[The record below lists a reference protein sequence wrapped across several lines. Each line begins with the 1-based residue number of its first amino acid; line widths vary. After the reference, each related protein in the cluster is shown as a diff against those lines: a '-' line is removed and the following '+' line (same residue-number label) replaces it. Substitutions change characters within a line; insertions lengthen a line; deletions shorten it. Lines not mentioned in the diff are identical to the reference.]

1 MPRLSSTTRL
11 ASPVD
16 TATFGEYRIPDV
28 PGPLLRFT
36 GRITPEGRFTAR
48 PFRYHVYGG
57 WFCPWSHRIAITRA
71 LAGLTDIVTM
81 SYVDGARDGRGWAFR
96 ERYGPDPVNGFTLLR
111 EVYEAT
117 EEGFD
122 GHVSVPALWD
132 RAGCRLVSNDSH
144 GIGIDLATGF
154 RHLATPLVD
163 TYPQRLRARIEE
175 LDRWL
180 GPAVNHGVAA
190 AGGRGP
196 AREALLDAFEQLD
209 GRLARSRYLLGDDL
223 TEADIRLWVTLVR
236 YDAGP
241 NAYRTINP
249 GLHVY
254 PHLWSYARALYR
266 IPAFRDTTD
275 FAAFTRAGAA
285 LPDWD
290 APADR

>member
-1 MPRLSSTTRL
+1 MVKMSPATRL
-11 ASPVD
+11 ATPVD
-16 TATFGEYRIPDV
+16 TAAYGEYRIPDT

-36 GRITPEGRFTAR
+36 GRITETGDFTAR

-57 WFCPWSHRIAITRA
+57 WFCPWSQRVAITRA
-71 LAGLTDIVTM
+71 LSGLEDIVGM
-81 SYVDGARDGRGWAFR
+81 SFVDGARDGRGWAFR

-122 GHVSVPALWD
+122 GHICVPALWD
-132 RAGCRLVSNDSH
+132 RANARLVSNDCV
-144 GIGIDLATGF
+144 GIGIDLATRF
-154 RHLATPLVD
+154 RHLTEPLVE
-163 TYPQRLRARIEE
+163 TYPERLRDRIEE

-180 GPAVNHGVAA
+180 GPAVNHGAGA
-190 AGGRGP
+190 AGSPGP
-196 AREALLDAFEQLD
+196 ARTALLEAFEQLD
-209 GRLARSRYLLGDDL
+209 DRLSRSRYLLGDDL

-236 YDAGP
+236 YDVGV
-241 NAYRTINP
+241 NAERTINP

-275 FAAFTRAGAA
+275 FASFSRPGATR
-285 LPDWD
+285 PNWNE
-290 APADR
+290 PTP

>member
-1 MPRLSSTTRL
+1 MPRLSSITRL

-241 NAYRTINP
+241 NALRTINP

-275 FAAFTRAGAA
+275 FAAFTRAGAV